1 MDAPPLPES
10 SPPPPPP
17 AKYRRRRFPRAIKW
31 SREWWWRQA
40 RKVVVAVI
48 GMTVLVIGIIMMV
61 GPGPGTIVIYISLAI
76 LGTEFLWA
84 KRWLRY
90 AKRRLQELTQSSSP
104 PDPPP
109 AKQRLKMTNLH
120 NYVPTTK
127 TDLLSRLAVRL
138 GYCTLP
144 YLALAWSWSFFY
156 GDDRFFRGLS
166 LWLVVLVPVVGL
178 ALDLWRLKQ
187 TRDSKSAQT
196 RDSKNADA

>member
-10 SPPPPPP
+10 SPPPP

-40 RKVVVAVI
+40 RKVVIAVV
-48 GMTVLVIGIIMMV
+48 GTTVLLIGIIMMV
-61 GPGPGTIVIYISLAI
+61 APGPAFIVIPCGLAI
-76 LGTEFLWA
+76 LATEFVWA

-90 AKRRLQELTQSSSP
+90 AKRRLQELTQSPLP
-104 PDPPP
+104 PDPPS
-109 AKQRLKMTNLH
+109 AKQRLKMTYLH

-127 TDLLSRLAVRL
+127 TDLLSGFAVRF
-138 GYCTLP
+138 GCCTLP

-166 LWLVVLVPVVGL
+166 LWLVVLVPVFGF